1 MSNIYTRI
9 VQDNFQDLKIVSG
22 QFLKSFYLFY
32 LRNKKKYF
40 LISYIHFILKLTNF
54 HFIQFNSTDKI

>member
-22 QFLKSFYLFY
+22 QFLKSFYLCVPS
-32 LRNKKKYF
+32 KK
-40 LISYIHFILKLTNF
+40 
-54 HFIQFNSTDKI
+54 Q